1 MKKLTQK
8 EVRSWMVQLAQSRGF
23 YETMLCG
30 WDNAL
35 PLARREFMKSLH
47 RHMVIDIWDFI
58 AYCEE

>member
-8 EVRSWMVQLAQSRGF
+8 EVRSWMVALAKSQGLYGR
-23 YETMLCG
+23 LLRD
-30 WDNAL
+30 WDSAS

-47 RHMVIDIWDFI
+47 RHMVIEIWDFI

>member
-8 EVRSWMVQLAQSRGF
+8 EVRSWMVQLAKSQGF
-23 YETMLCG
+23 YETMLRG
-30 WDNAL
+30 WDSAL

-47 RHMVIDIWDFI
+47 RHMVIEIWDFI